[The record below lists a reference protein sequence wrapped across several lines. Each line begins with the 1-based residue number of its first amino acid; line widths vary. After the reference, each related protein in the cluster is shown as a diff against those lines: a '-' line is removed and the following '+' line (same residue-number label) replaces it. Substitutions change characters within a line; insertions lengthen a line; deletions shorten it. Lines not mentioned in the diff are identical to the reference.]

1 MIYALGGFLLG
12 IVIALLLPVS
22 IPAIYAKYTSVALL
36 AALDTVFGGVRSA
49 LDRQFDLSM
58 FITGFFSNSILA
70 ALLVFLGQNVGI
82 DLYYVAL
89 ITFGIRIFNNTASIR
104 NLLITAYRVNKS
116 RKTQKYTKS

>member
-12 IVIALLLPVS
+12 IGIALVFPLS

-58 FITGFFSNSILA
+58 FLTGFFSNSILA
-70 ALLVFLGQNVGI
+70 ALLVFLGQNLGI

-104 NLLITAYRVNKS
+104 NLLIAAYRVKKS